1 LQQSYRAPDDAP
13 GELEM
18 MQASLLALRNDR
30 RAFDWLDKA
39 LARGWVGQYYS
50 PNLADWPQFDA
61 LRADPRYAALQRRID
76 AHIAKERAEV
86 IALR

>member
-1 LQQSYRAPDDAP
+1 MKTSPLDIAFVSDVACPWCAI
-13 GELEM
+13 G
-18 MQASLLALRNDR
+18 LAG
-30 RAFDWLDKA
+30 LDKA

-61 LRADPRYAALQRRID
+61 LRADPRYAAIQRRID
-76 AHIAKERAEV
+76 ARIAKERAEV